1 MPWWEGGA
9 EHIVRDAG
17 VRVVRLVIV
26 HVLIAGDNTDKVHG
40 GGDSGVQRVI
50 CLGQGF
56 NNRGQS
62 ARLCPP
68 DIHR

>member
-1 MPWWEGGA
+1 MPGGEGGA

-26 HVLIAGDNTDKVHG
+26 HVLVAGDDTDQVHG
-40 GGDSGVQRVI
+40 GGDSRVQRVI
-50 CLGQGF
+50 RLGQGF
-56 NNRGQS
+56 HNRGQS
-62 ARLCPP
+62 ARLCPS